1 MPSKFARTLK
11 NKTDSELL
19 EYLNNRNLYQQEAI
33 LSVIDELE
41 SRGKSNSNSN
51 AIKTEINDEIELK
64 ETVRESNKAHYQVA
78 KDLPIS
84 ISSAVKVI
92 YFSAVLGLI
101 NPLIIYLA
109 GVIENFPNLNSLII
123 IILSTSLVVFLGFQ
137 VHCGKKWARTVFLVF
152 YLVGLIPSPLVILDS
167 FRLSPLIGILSLAQ
181 VVVQGYALILLYR
194 PSSKEWYLKHKNSAV
209 N

>member
-11 NKTDSELL
+11 DKTDSELF
-19 EYLNNRNLYQQEAI
+19 EYLNNRNVYQQEAI
-33 LSVIDELE
+33 LSIIDELE
-41 SRGKSNSNSN
+41 SRGRSNSNSN

-64 ETVRESNKAHYQVA
+64 ETARESNKAHYQVA

-101 NPLIIYLA
+101 NPLIIHLA
-109 GVIENFPNLNSLII
+109 GVIEHFPNLNSLII

-137 VHCGKKWARTVFLVF
+137 VHCGKKWARTV
-152 YLVGLIPSPLVILDS
+152 
-167 FRLSPLIGILSLAQ
+167 
-181 VVVQGYALILLYR
+181 
-194 PSSKEWYLKHKNSAV
+194 
-209 N
+209 

>member
-1 MPSKFARTLK
+1 MPSKFAITLK

-19 EYLNNRNLYQQEAI
+19 EYLDNRNLYHQDAI

-51 AIKTEINDEIELK
+51 AIKTEISDEIEVK
-64 ETVRESNKAHYQVA
+64 ETVRERNKAHYQVA
-78 KDLPIS
+78 RDLPIS

-92 YFSAVLGLI
+92 YFSAALGLI

-109 GVIENFPNLNSLII
+109 GLFENFPSLTSLII
-123 IILSTSLVVFLGFQ
+123 IVLSTSLVVFLGFQ
-137 VHCGKKWARTVFLVF
+137 VHCGKKWARTVFLVI
-152 YLVGLIPSPLVILDS
+152 YLVGLIPSALMIFDS
-167 FRLSPLIGILSLAQ
+167 FRLSPLIGILSLVQ
-181 VVVQGYALILLYR
+181 VIVQGYALILLYR
-194 PSSKEWYLKHKNSAV
+194 PSSKEWYLKHKNSAI